1 MILFFIVGL
10 VFVLI
15 GLLIV
20 YLAAYYRLHGRPYEG
35 SVYAIE
41 EYISFQREEGVNRKQ
56 VLYRPIF
63 KYKFESKTYFFS
75 GGGSNIISKKIGQK
89 INVYV
94 LMSKGP
100 EYCMADIS
108 FSIWFGVFFFFI
120 GLLSILLF
128 FIKGDFHITTMT
140 LFIFSFAFLSIFS
153 IFKKILESKKSIFD
167 QFLKNSQLIAED
179 GLENLN
185 LIKSQ
190 EELTQF
196 LTHRNK
202 MGLYFTTSTFF
213 LFSGIS
219 FFLWSEKLTDDFKL
233 DIRKII
239 LALDLNDLLRSMQ
252 SNPTFLGFVVFSLFG
267 LVAFL
272 SSLQLYFKIS
282 NANTS
287 LT

>member
-1 MILFFIVGL
+1 MLLFFILGL
-10 VFVLI
+10 TFVII

-20 YLAAYYRLHGRPYEG
+20 YLAIYYRLHGRPHEG
-35 SVYAIE
+35 CVYAIE
-41 EYISFQREEGVNRKQ
+41 EYISIQREEGADRKQ
-56 VLYRPIF
+56 ILYRPIF
-63 KYKFESKTYFFS
+63 KYKFENKNYFFS
-75 GGGSNIISKKIGQK
+75 GGGSNTISKKIGQK

-100 EYCMADIS
+100 EYCMADTS
-108 FSIWFGVFFFFI
+108 FSIWFGVVFFFI
-120 GLLSILLF
+120 GLLSILFF
-128 FIKGDFHITTMT
+128 FIKGDFHVTTMA
-140 LFIFSFAFLSIFS
+140 LFIFSLAFLSIFS

-167 QFLKNSQLIAED
+167 QLLKNSQLIAED

-196 LTHRNK
+196 LTHKNK
-202 MGLYFTTSTFF
+202 MGLYFTTSTFC
-213 LFSGIS
+213 LFAGIS
-219 FFLWSEKLTDDFKL
+219 FFLWSEKISDDLKL

-239 LALDLNDLLRSMQ
+239 FAFDLNALLKSLQ
-252 SNPTFLGFVVFSLFG
+252 SNPSFVGFLIFYLFS

-272 SSLQLYFKIS
+272 SSLRLYFKIS
-282 NANTS
+282 KGNSS